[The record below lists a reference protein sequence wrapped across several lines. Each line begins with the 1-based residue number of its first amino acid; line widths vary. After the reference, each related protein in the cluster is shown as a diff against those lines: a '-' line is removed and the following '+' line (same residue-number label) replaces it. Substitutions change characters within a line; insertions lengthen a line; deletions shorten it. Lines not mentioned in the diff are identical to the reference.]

1 MIRTCAVVSI
11 LTAAAAAPAHAD
23 GYCDF
28 VEGVADAQSD
38 LLYAPQL
45 FGTIGYVKEPLTSAG
60 AALESGT
67 RAQVGVDYKISGLW
81 EASATR
87 EHARIDC
94 RRHQA
99 LDRVQG
105 ESLYAAL
112 EEKAKVLAEVGK
124 EGDKVLAQ
132 AMEELA
138 ARRTTSTEVVG
149 IRLRVNELRELA
161 AETRRLLATL
171 PPVQPGDK
179 LGGALGAY
187 YAADDELER
196 YEGRLRKL
204 QGIDVSLRFGYD
216 QYLDRSD
223 NAPVFALL
231 TVGINLGVLFQGG
244 ANDRAAAGRR
254 VLTREQHHI
263 QLVDT
268 TVTHLKSLIETENAR
283 AEETAALMKDLET
296 QMANL
301 DRVGGDE
308 NRRARATVWFEWAKV
323 KADHAYLVTHVA
335 SLRQVIGE
343 AGAH

>member
-11 LTAAAAAPAHAD
+11 LTAAAAPAHAD

-45 FGTIGYVKEPLTSAG
+45 FGTIGYVKEPIGAG
-60 AALESGT
+60 AAALEAGA
-67 RAQVGVDYKISGLW
+67 RAQAGIDYKISGLW

-87 EHARIDC
+87 EHGRVDC

-105 ESLYAAL
+105 ESMYAAL
-112 EEKAKVLAEVGK
+112 EEKAKILAEVGK
-124 EGDKVLAQ
+124 EADKILAHE
-132 AMEELA
+132 MEELS
-138 ARRTTSTEVVG
+138 ARRTTSTEIVA

-161 AETRRLLATL
+161 ADTRRQLAAL
-171 PPVQPGDK
+171 PPQQPGEK

-187 YAADDELER
+187 YAADDELEHL
-196 YEGRLRKL
+196 EGRLRKL
-204 QGIDVSLRFGYD
+204 QGIDVSVRFGYD
-216 QYLDRSD
+216 QYLDRAD

-231 TVGINLGVLFQGG
+231 TVGVNLGVLFMGS

-268 TVTHLKSLIETENAR
+268 TITHLKSIIETESAR
-283 AEETAALMKDLET
+283 ADETAALMKDLET

-308 NRRARATVWFEWAKV
+308 NRRARQTVWFDWAKV
-323 KADHAYLVTHVA
+323 KADHAFLVTHVA
-335 SLRQVIGE
+335 SLREVVGE
-343 AGAH
+343 VGGH

>member
-11 LTAAAAAPAHAD
+11 LTTAAAPAHAD

-38 LLYAPQL
+38 LLYAPQV
-45 FGTIGYVKEPLTSAG
+45 FGTIGYVKEPSVSA
-60 AALESGT
+60 AEAVSAGT
-67 RAQVGVDYKISGLW
+67 RAQVGIDWKISGLW
-81 EASATR
+81 EGSATR
-87 EHARIDC
+87 EHARMDC
-94 RRHQA
+94 QRHQA

-112 EEKAKVLAEVGK
+112 DEKQKVLAEVGK
-124 EGDKVLAQ
+124 EGDKILAQ

-161 AETRRLLATL
+161 AETRRQIATL
-171 PPVQPGDK
+171 PPMQPGEK

-204 QGIDVSLRFGYD
+204 QGIDVRVRLGYD
-216 QYLDRSD
+216 QFLDRAD

-231 TVGINLGVLFQGG
+231 SVGLNLGVLFQGS

-268 TVTHLKSLIETENAR
+268 TLTHLKGLIETENAR

-301 DRVGGDE
+301 DRVGGDD
-308 NRRARATVWFEWAKV
+308 NRRARQTVWFEWAKV

-343 AGAH
+343 AGGH